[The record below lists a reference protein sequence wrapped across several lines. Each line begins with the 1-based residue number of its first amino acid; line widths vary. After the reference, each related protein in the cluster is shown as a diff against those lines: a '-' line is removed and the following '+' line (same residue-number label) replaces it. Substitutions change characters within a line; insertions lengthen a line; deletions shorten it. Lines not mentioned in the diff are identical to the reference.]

1 MSESN
6 WKKVQD
12 HRLHEML
19 VPTKD
24 EFTELVTA
32 KRITLQGPKESLGFL

>member
-1 MSESN
+1 M
-6 WKKVQD
+6 
-12 HRLHEML
+12 HEML

-32 KRITLQGPKESLGFL
+32 KRTLQGPKESLGFL

>member
-1 MSESN
+1 M
-6 WKKVQD
+6 
-12 HRLHEML
+12 HEML

-32 KRITLQGPKESLGFL
+32 KRRTLQGPKESLVFL